1 MEVANLSN
9 FTMVYDDSTIYTTH
23 YLIVDYGTTGCNE
36 PHYHKLCTL
45 AACHYIVTACT
56 LLASSVAY
64 LLPKQEHLMT
74 SYIAEG
80 EAIKMMSCN
89 S

>member
-1 MEVANLSN
+1 
-9 FTMVYDDSTIYTTH
+9 MVYDDSTIYTTH

-36 PHYHKLCTL
+36 SHYHKLCTL

-74 SYIAEG
+74 SLYCG
-80 EAIKMMSCN
+80 GRSIKNDVMQLLTES
-89 S
+89 